1 MGLNN
6 VLPPPPPKGE
16 LVQTSELGRM
26 FLVNKKFSDD
36 FHKRI
41 IGFPLWR
48 GIEGEDYSLN
58 NNRRI

>member
-1 MGLNN
+1 MDLKN

-41 IGFPLWR
+41 IGFPFGGGLR
-48 GIEGEDYSLN
+48 G
-58 NNRRI
+58 RIIP